1 MYYRERILIWMLL
14 AVAAAYLVWSML
26 RSIKWM
32 RLQAESAERQKCLVA
47 RSADAEQTVME
58 SIRHQEEQIRLMR
71 VLVAEICALREESAE
86 RQKSLVTRAADAEQ
100 GVRESI
106 RLQEEQLRLMGE
118 LVRQIEGLRGDLER
132 RNA

>member
-1 MYYRERILIWMLL
+1 
-14 AVAAAYLVWSML
+14 
-26 RSIKWM
+26 
-32 RLQAESAERQKCLVA
+32 
-47 RSADAEQTVME
+47 
-58 SIRHQEEQIRLMR
+58 MR